1 MEEVEEAYGFV
12 PDLQASLAKNTQ
24 RVLGDMPA
32 GHYFQSP
39 HKMAFHDLTP
49 GKLLPPATR
58 LILGLGI
65 NRITGNGPYMSHF
78 FN

>member
-49 GKLLPPATR
+49 DNRYRGLL
-58 LILGLGI
+58 G
-65 NRITGNGPYMSHF
+65 
-78 FN
+78 